1 MHMEFFG
8 SRQVNFDNKIYQILL
23 VGSYTTERHFL
34 KLHAYVCVNVYMSL
48 CMYVDVYIDSLV
60 SIN

>member
-23 VGSYTTERHFL
+23 VGSYTTERHSLSYMHNLCMCKRVHEFM
-34 KLHAYVCVNVYMSL
+34 YVCGCVYR
-48 CMYVDVYIDSLV
+48 
-60 SIN
+60 